1 MNNMEFIT
9 EVDGK
14 YMIVLEVPGYG
25 KKDIK
30 VSVSYVLSTEAT
42 LMIESSES
50 SEWAYAFGLPSDA
63 NTEDIKAKVSKGILT
78 VEIGKLEEV
87 VREIEVK

>member
-1 MNNMEFIT
+1 MEFIS

-14 YMIVLEVPGYG
+14 YMVVLEVPGYD

-30 VSVSYVLSTEAT
+30 VSVSYIRSTEAT
-42 LMIESSES
+42 LMIKSAESLD
-50 SEWAYAFGLPSDA
+50 WAYAFGLPSDA
-63 NTEDIKAKVSKGILT
+63 STEDIKVKVSKGILT